1 MAQRDMI
8 CGINDYGCLTG
19 TQHTHFHA
27 QKDPLDG
34 LDRNGGAAEAI
45 NKNHHQNPAYPLAII
60 DEDDDDDVSD
70 YWIIMT
76 IQNDCLCSP
85 PGGMEG
91 WMVGGRPA
99 L

>member
-1 MAQRDMI
+1 MI
-8 CGINDYGCLTG
+8 TAASRVLNS
-19 TQHTHFHA
+19 QHTHFHA

-34 LDRNGGAAEAI
+34 LDRNSGAAEAT

-60 DEDDDDDVSD
+60 DEDDDDDDVSD

-85 PGGMEG
+85 VGWGG
-91 WMVGGRPA
+91 WRPA

>member
-1 MAQRDMI
+1 MI
-8 CGINDYGCLTG
+8 TAASRVLNS
-19 TQHTHFHA
+19 QHTHFHA

-34 LDRNGGAAEAI
+34 LDRNGAAEAI
-45 NKNHHQNPAYPLAII
+45 NKNRHQNPAYPLAII
-60 DEDDDDDVSD
+60 DEDDDDDDVSD

-85 PGGMEG
+85 PGGVDG

>member
-1 MAQRDMI
+1 MI

-19 TQHTHFHA
+19 TQHTHFHT

-34 LDRNGGAAEAI
+34 LDRNSGAAEAI

-60 DEDDDDDVSD
+60 DEDDDDDVND

-76 IQNDCLCSP
+76 ISKMTAFVPLV
-85 PGGMEG
+85 G
-91 WMVGGRPA
+91 WMDGGWETCT
-99 L
+99 LME